1 MEFKKFFKGKHITLM
16 RIGLL
21 GRGVQDAATLA
32 ECGAKILVTDD
43 APQEVMQPSVD
54 ALKQYSNITF
64 KFGPY
69 EISDFTHCDMVLKG
83 AGAALDS
90 PEIKEAKR
98 LGVPVRMSADLFAEF
113 SGIPIIGVTGT
124 RGKSTVT
131 EMIFEIVKQA
141 GMHALLGG
149 NVRGVSNLALLKE
162 VQKDTVAVLELDS
175 WQLQGFGEIER
186 SPQIAVF
193 TTFFDDH
200 LNYYKNDRE
209 RYLADK
215 ANIFLFQDE
224 GDTLVMGVQTQEALK
239 KYRAKMRAQVV
250 VAGEKEFP
258 KEWTLALPGIH
269 NRYNAAL
276 ALSAARAL
284 AIPDEVSRIALGSFK
299 ALSGR
304 LEFLREVRGIK
315 IYNDNNA
322 TTPDATIAALRAF
335 PEAAGRIVL
344 IMGGSDKGL
353 SMDTLLEE
361 MKKTCKA
368 VVLLKGTGTGKL
380 QMGHLNLKTTTVDML
395 PEAFEKAFSWSEK
408 GDIILFSP
416 AFASFGMFKN
426 EYERND
432 RFTTLVHGYEA

>member
-1 MEFKKFFKGKHITLM
+1 MQVNNFFKGKHITVMGL
-16 RIGLL
+16 GLL
-21 GRGVQDAATLA
+21 GRNVGDAAFLA
-32 ECGAKILVTDD
+32 EQGAQVLVTDLKTEAELAESVSRLKKYPNISFALGGHRLED
-43 APQEVMQPSVD
+43 FQE
-54 ALKQYSNITF
+54 
-64 KFGPY
+64 
-69 EISDFTHCDMVLKG
+69 CDMVLKG
-83 AGAALDS
+83 ASVPFDSPFIAEAKKHTIPVEMSAALFM
-90 PEIKEAKR
+90 KLA
-98 LGVPVRMSADLFAEF
+98 
-113 SGIPIIGVTGT
+113 GIPVIGVTGT

-131 EMIFEIVKQA
+131 QMIFEILKQA

-149 NVRGVSNLALLKE
+149 NVRGVSNLSLLRE

-175 WQLQGFGEIER
+175 WQLQGFGEARR

-193 TTFFDDH
+193 TTFFEDH

-224 GDTLVMGVQTQEALK
+224 GDTLIMGVQAQEALK
-239 KYRAKMRAQVV
+239 KYRTKMRAQVV
-250 VAGEKEFP
+250 VAGEKDFP
-258 KEWTLALPGIH
+258 KEWTLALPGAH

-276 ALSAARAL
+276 ALEAVRVL
-284 AIPDEVSRIALGSFK
+284 DVPDEISRATLADFK

-335 PEAAGRIVL
+335 PEAVGRIVL

-353 SMDTLLEE
+353 DMSALFPELE
-361 MKKTCKA
+361 TRTKA
-368 VVLLKGTGTGKL
+368 VVFLKGTGTGKL
-380 QMGHLNLKTTTVDML
+380 QTGHLHIKTTTVDTL
-395 PEAFEKAFSWSEK
+395 PEAFEKALSLAEK
-408 GDIILFSP
+408 GDTILFSP

-432 RFTTLVHGYEA
+432 RFVGLVNDYEA